1 MRREDR
7 DEVRV
12 INDANVKKAMAG
24 LIDGL
29 ESTALADLFKA
40 LSDPTRLRIISAISN
55 VGELCVSDISA
66 SLGMTQSAI
75 SHQLRLLRNLNL
87 VKNRK
92 QGRLVYYSLA
102 SDHVKKIFDEGWAHI
117 K

>member
-7 DEVRV
+7 DEVRTIDPV
-12 INDANVKKAMAG
+12 KVKKVMGA

-29 ESTALADLFKA
+29 ASTELADLFKA
-40 LSDPTRLRIISAISN
+40 LSDPTRLRIVSAIGA

-75 SHQLRLLRNLNL
+75 SHQLRLLRKFNI
-87 VKNRK
+87 VQHRK
-92 QGRLVYYSLA
+92 QGRLVYYTLA
-102 SDHVKKIFDEGWAHI
+102 SDHIKKIFDEGWAHI

>member
-12 INDANVKKAMAG
+12 ISDANVKKAMAG
-24 LIDGL
+24 MIDGL
-29 ESTALADLFKA
+29 GSTKLADLFKA
-40 LSDPTRLRIISAISN
+40 LSDPTRLRIVSAIGT

-75 SHQLRLLRNLNL
+75 SHQLRLLRSFNL

-92 QGRLVYYSLA
+92 HGRMVYYSLA
-102 SDHVKKIFDEGWAHI
+102 SDHVKKIFDEGWTHI